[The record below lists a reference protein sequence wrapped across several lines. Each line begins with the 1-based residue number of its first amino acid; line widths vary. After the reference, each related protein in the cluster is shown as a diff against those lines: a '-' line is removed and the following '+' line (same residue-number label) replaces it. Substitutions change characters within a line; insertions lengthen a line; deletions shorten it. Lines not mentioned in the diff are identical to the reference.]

1 MGEVSVSKMI
11 PVDAMKVLA
20 DALEEFR
27 SMMDDNFVME
37 EFEVKL
43 STGYT
48 PDEGLQITAKLH
60 PERSDEFVLEFE

>member
-1 MGEVSVSKMI
+1 MAKQQI
-11 PVDAMKVLA
+11 PVECFKVLS
-20 DALEEFR
+20 DALEEFK
-27 SMMDDNFVME
+27 SMMEDNFVLE

-43 STGYT
+43 STSYT